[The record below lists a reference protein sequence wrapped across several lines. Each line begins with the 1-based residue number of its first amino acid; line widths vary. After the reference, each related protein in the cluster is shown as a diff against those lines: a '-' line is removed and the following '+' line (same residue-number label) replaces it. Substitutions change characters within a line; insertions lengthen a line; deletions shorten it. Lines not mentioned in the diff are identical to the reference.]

1 MEEACGK
8 ERQFKPYCPSQLED
22 LVSYYT
28 STAGN
33 LAYLWLLEFPKV
45 KWVAEPSAVRWS
57 HMEPAPSIQILLLD
71 KTNLYTSLREPS
83 LR

>member
-28 STAGN
+28 STAEN
-33 LAYLWLLEFPKV
+33 LAYLWLLVSKSQMGGRAFSYQV
-45 KWVAEPSAVRWS
+45 IS
-57 HMEPAPSIQILLLD
+57 
-71 KTNLYTSLREPS
+71 YGTSSQYSNSPFG
-83 LR
+83 